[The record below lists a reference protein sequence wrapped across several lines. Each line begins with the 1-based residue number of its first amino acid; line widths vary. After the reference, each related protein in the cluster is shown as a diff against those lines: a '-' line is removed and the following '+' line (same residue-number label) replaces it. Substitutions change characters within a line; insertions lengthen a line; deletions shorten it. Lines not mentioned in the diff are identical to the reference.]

1 MLTTN
6 TLTQMAAFFVDKE
19 GEPISVLKL
28 VKLAYL
34 ADREAMYR
42 YGFPLSL
49 DNMVSMQHGPVLS
62 HMLNLINRDVAK
74 VESDVWDQWISPR
87 ENDKVALKKQFTRSD
102 LDYISE
108 NDLVVLEDVWKKFGH
123 MDQWQLRDYTHD
135 KCSEWRDPVNSGSRS
150 MPIDEI
156 DVFRAVGIE
165 EKEALELAK
174 EVRAERSLDIAFSQP

>member
-1 MLTTN
+1 MFTPTKLAQVATFF
-6 TLTQMAAFFVDKE
+6 AAKE
-19 GEPISVLKL
+19 GAPISVLKL
-28 VKLAYL
+28 VKLMYL
-34 ADREAMYR
+34 ADRESMRRHGYPIS
-42 YGFPLSL
+42 F
-49 DNMVSMQHGPVLS
+49 DIMVSMPQGPVLS
-62 HMLNLINRDVAK
+62 QTLDLINGFEEGAK
-74 VESDVWDQWISPR
+74 QSAWDYWISGR
-87 ENDKVALKKQFTRSD
+87 ENHAVELRRSFERKD
-102 LDYISE
+102 LDEI
-108 NDLVVLEDVWKKFGH
+108 NNVDLQVLDSVWAKFGD